1 MEAYSCLQMKTVV
14 AVLMA
19 ACILLSG
26 FGTLAEISTT
36 ATGAGSSGKEVAGT
50 VLSVSSND
58 IMIKMENGN
67 VFNFIMDNITDTIAQ
82 VGDEVVIEYEGDIL
96 NYPQAT
102 SITVTK
108 VYPVTTISG
117 KVLQHDATTIF
128 IEISST
134 EALGFWLTKDTVITG
149 LSDLVMVGD
158 TVTITYLSL
167 IHI

>member
-1 MEAYSCLQMKTVV
+1 MRKMKTVV

-82 VGDEVVIEYEGDIL
+82 VGDEVVIEYAGHLD
-96 NYPQAT
+96 YSYQG
-102 SITVTK
+102 V
-108 VYPVTTISG
+108 SG
-117 KVLQHDATTIF
+117 HHHFRKSAP
-128 IEISST
+128 
-134 EALGFWLTKDTVITG
+134 A
-149 LSDLVMVGD
+149 
-158 TVTITYLSL
+158 
-167 IHI
+167 